1 MAFTN
6 RVDTLTLDYL
16 VPQVVDTVLRGNVF
30 ATAMLAK
37 TKKFRSSTMDFPK
50 LKKFLVTLM
59 GK

>member
-37 TKKFRSSTMDFPK
+37 TKKFRSPTMDFPRK
-50 LKKFLVTLM
+50 
-59 GK
+59 